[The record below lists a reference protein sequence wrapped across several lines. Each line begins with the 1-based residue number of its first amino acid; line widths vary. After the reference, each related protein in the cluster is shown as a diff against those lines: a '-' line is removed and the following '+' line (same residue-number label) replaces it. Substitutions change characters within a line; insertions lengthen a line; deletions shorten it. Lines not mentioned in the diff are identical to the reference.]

1 MNFTVYAFNDGY
13 SLASYLNGLIHF
25 FGGDDWGGLVF
36 LVVSL
41 GMAGGLFMA
50 VSASS
55 PVNFI
60 RSMFWPAVM
69 YAAVFGPP
77 CQLNIQDEFSN
88 EVYTVSQVP
97 FGIGLALSTTTA
109 MEKAVI
115 DLCEDYIEPVNA
127 VKFKEFDFFGQV
139 RAISEILVSDLGK
152 NEPLKQ
158 TVSQYF
164 DDCVLHG
171 FADASINQWNFL
183 TSSDLMVAMETPY
196 NVFFTTVYNSDGTTT
211 VKTCADAY
219 YNVISPRVMGM
230 GLSNSNDSSLAKV
243 ASVFG
248 RRASDLAGIRS
259 SLNNLASV
267 YFSGHQD
274 TADIL
279 FRQNFMMTA
288 LRSNLAQ
295 NNPQALGALTEAELK
310 QKTGMASAAAV
321 YIKQL
326 PNLRAMFKLVILGLL
341 PLTGAFFFIG
351 WGKPLLHWFA
361 ALLWVSLFLPIEAII
376 HAAYMTHSVNELRGL
391 IDVYGGFTWNNQ
403 IEILTWVSDT
413 ATIAGTLMFM
423 IPSLTGMVLTWVAPK
438 AGMAISSMLAGSRA
452 HDRLVMSGGQG
463 ALEGAEQRGLAR
475 DQDQMNQM
483 MMEAGD
489 RYAGIQNFMNR
500 RIGEHTNVAV
510 GRSFGQNPLT
520 HESSGNLLNQALGT
534 TMLNSGDSASHARA
548 ASDTVSLREAQGV
561 AATAGAMKI
570 AVQGRD
576 LGQVTSQVA
585 EVLKSSDQ
593 SVQDAFSK
601 DQQRVLEEM
610 QSQNLDKNLTATQRN
625 EVATAL
631 TAAAWASGKVSGG
644 LSTGFLGNLGIKGEI
659 GGEGGARIDGN
670 ARATSGT
677 GTTDA
682 VAVRNAF
689 SQGLKGSVATSIS
702 HRVAQATTEATKN
715 ADSRAFVERVNK
727 STNFQDALGLVK
739 SSTAEIARARQES
752 ESYQSLQQVGTN
764 YQIDVGQQIFGQMD
778 ANSLYSLSNE
788 RGFSQLHSVVNQG
801 GGIDRMREA
810 AYYDWR
816 DTNTQNRAE
825 GLETIA
831 KLDKS
836 HVGHLAGV
844 GAAILQVRG
853 EYAYSSEGGKLG
865 DGAMITN
872 QAQGVIAAQGEAVQ
886 KSEGMPEPKALRAT
900 HLVQPVHSDLKNRY
914 NDTNDKLKQQYA
926 EQDHPEWRA
935 QVSEHSPLRAGE
947 GAVKSA
953 GRGFGNVVNEM
964 KDGIRA
970 LKENMPEA
978 LD

>member
-1 MNFTVYAFNDGY
+1 MQLTVYAFNDGY
-13 SLASYLNGLIHF
+13 SLASYLNSLIHF

-50 VSASS
+50 ASASS

-139 RAISEILVSDLGK
+139 RAISETLVSDLGK

-158 TVSQYF
+158 TISQYI

-279 FRQNFMMTA
+279 FRQNFMMNA

-423 IPSLTGMVLTWVAPK
+423 IPSLTGMVLGWIAPK

-475 DQDQMNQM
+475 DQVQMHQM

-489 RYAGIQNFMNR
+489 RYAGIAGHINQMGRFHTGGFVSNNHGQSPWMN
-500 RIGEHTNVAV
+500 
-510 GRSFGQNPLT
+510 Q
-520 HESSGNLLNQALGT
+520 SSGNILNQKSGEYTISSQDAAQHIQGLTDQYAIKQGVMTAATSQAAYQALNSHDINKADSQFHELLNSTDKAT
-534 TMLNSGDSASHARA
+534 ANSLSHAKEEAFRA
-548 ASDTVSLREAQGV
+548 LQENGYAKSYSKDPLNQLA
-561 AATAGAMKI
+561 
-570 AVQGRD
+570 
-576 LGQVTSQVA
+576 SQVA
-585 EVLKSSDQ
+585 
-593 SVQDAFSK
+593 
-601 DQQRVLEEM
+601 M
-610 QSQNLDKNLTATQRN
+610 TAY
-625 EVATAL
+625 
-631 TAAAWASGKVSGG
+631 
-644 LSTGFLGNLGIKGEI
+644 
-659 GGEGGARIDGN
+659 AR
-670 ARATSGT
+670 
-677 GTTDA
+677 
-682 VAVRNAF
+682 
-689 SQGLKGSVATSIS
+689 GSVGANIPGTRIGFEASAEGKIQGSSTSTESASES
-702 HRVAQATTEATKN
+702 HR
-715 ADSRAFVERVNK
+715 
-727 STNFQDALGLVK
+727 
-739 SSTAEIARARQES
+739 I
-752 ESYQSLQQVGTN
+752 
-764 YQIDVGQQIFGQMD
+764 
-778 ANSLYSLSNE
+778 NE
-788 RGFSQLHSVVNQG
+788 
-801 GGIDRMREA
+801 
-810 AYYDWR
+810 
-816 DTNTQNRAE
+816 
-825 GLETIA
+825 
-831 KLDKS
+831 
-836 HVGHLAGV
+836 
-844 GAAILQVRG
+844 
-853 EYAYSSEGGKLG
+853 
-865 DGAMITN
+865 
-872 QAQGVIAAQGEAVQ
+872 
-886 KSEGMPEPKALRAT
+886 
-900 HLVQPVHSDLKNRY
+900 
-914 NDTNDKLKQQYA
+914 
-926 EQDHPEWRA
+926 
-935 QVSEHSPLRAGE
+935 
-947 GAVKSA
+947 AVKSA
-953 GRGFGNVVNEM
+953 LQSSEM
-964 KDGIRA
+964 QKITEEVRQS
-970 LKENMPEA
+970 LV
-978 LD
+978 